1 MDWERYSASHFMQWC
16 RNHTGPY
23 TYMERHELRDEAQMA
38 LIESIRAGDITSLD
52 GVMSPLSVRIAAH
65 HGVSTFEMNS
75 NWAGTS
81 QFWTCPCCGRSK
93 YQISRMGNK
102 GQILAKLVIHHDHMG
117 EAMNAAFHDAF
128 KATGTDVEQ
137 INGLRLVQ
145 HMGHAFAAYD
155 EVLVCEDCN
164 NADAEAKKMV
174 DAPTYFSFSL
184 TQIQRFISAGDHRA
198 HEVDNIQANA
208 VWQEAKAA
216 YTLRIRLINAVA
228 HAAATDA
235 HWYEPHAR
243 GTEPIPV
250 FGIGRV
256 NVESEISQWAYPD
269 PLLKA
274 LTVSVKVST
283 PNLSRWR
290 LNTPKLG
297 QKPPENYVAMLRSEE
312 VHGRHWDS
320 LPHDWQCPI
329 CQRRKNE
336 QVYVGAQGKVIF
348 ALKETVGKGRWS
360 DYKFICNHC
369 SSTLMSLKREGVERA
384 KKQMRSSYSFVDPEE
399 LRGII
404 LARPHSAHM
413 IDKEKAEDLLQ
424 QVVLRITKTVE
435 DVL

>member
-1 MDWERYSASHFMQWC
+1 MTWC
-16 RNHTGPY
+16 RAHSGSY
-23 TYMERHELRDEAQMA
+23 TDTEKYELLDEAQEA
-38 LIESIRAGDITSLD
+38 LIESIRAGDVTSLD
-52 GVMSPLSVRIAAH
+52 GTMSPLSSRIAAH

-75 NWAGTS
+75 NWAGTAQS
-81 QFWTCPCCGRSK
+81 WTCPCCDRSK
-93 YQISRMGNK
+93 YQISRTGNK

-117 EAMNAAFHDAF
+117 EAMTAAFHDAF
-128 KATGTDVEQ
+128 KAAGTKVEQ
-137 INGLRLVQ
+137 INGLRLVE

-164 NADAEAKKMV
+164 NADAEAKKAV
-174 DAPTYFSFSL
+174 NAPRYFSFSL
-184 TQIQRFISAGDHRA
+184 GQIQRFIIAGDHRA
-198 HEVDNIQANA
+198 HQVDSAQART

-228 HAAATDA
+228 QAAATDT

-256 NVESEISQWAYPD
+256 HIEPQIPKWIYSD

-274 LTVSVKVST
+274 LSASIKVST

-290 LNTPKLG
+290 LTTPKSG

-312 VHGRHWDS
+312 VYGRYWDS

-329 CQRRKNE
+329 CQRRKHE
-336 QVYVGAQGKVIF
+336 QVYIGGQGKVIF
-348 ALKETVGKGRWS
+348 ALKETVGKERWI
-360 DYKFICNHC
+360 DCKFICNHC
-369 SSTLMSLKREGVERA
+369 GSTLMSLKREGVDRA
-384 KKQMRSSYSFVDPEE
+384 KKEMRSSYSFVAPEE
-399 LRGII
+399 LRVII
-404 LARPHSAHM
+404 LARPHSAHA

-424 QVVLRITKTVE
+424 QVVLRISQAVQ
-435 DVL
+435 DG